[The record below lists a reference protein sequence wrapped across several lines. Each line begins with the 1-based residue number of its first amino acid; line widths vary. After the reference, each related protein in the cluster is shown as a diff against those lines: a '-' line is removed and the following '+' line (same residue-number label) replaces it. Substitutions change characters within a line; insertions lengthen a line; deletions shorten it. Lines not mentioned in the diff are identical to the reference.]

1 MPAAWNPYAVF
12 MPARIAFLP
21 VNQFT
26 RNRPMLD
33 LAYIAL
39 SVAFFALM
47 LWYTRGCERLGRGH
61 EAPEKK
67 P

>member
-1 MPAAWNPYAVF
+1 